1 MSCKE
6 LTVIPVQKSLRRKSW
21 EELLQVTAT
30 PKVNMGT
37 CLLSEVG
44 EGDSERKQR
53 FLSQIRKLF
62 FSSGKPAP
70 VAAPQQAAPA
80 PEDLPGVQG
89 GKQVPMELRSASP
102 RARRGSSL
110 VQQPLC
116 SPLGSPVPPT
126 HPLKTPPQHWVR
138 APCADTSS

>member
-6 LTVIPVQKSLRRKSW
+6 LTVIPVQKSLRGKSW
-21 EELLQVTAT
+21 EELLQMTAT

-37 CLLSEVG
+37 CPLSEVG

-80 PEDLPGVQG
+80 PDLPGVQG

-116 SPLGSPVPPT
+116 SPLGSPVPPAT
-126 HPLKTPPQHWVR
+126 HSS
-138 APCADTSS
+138 APHSTG